1 MKHQCLFGTAL
12 AAIFACG
19 QLALAQPS
27 AVPTNQTTTTGMV
40 GFTTN
45 QTARLNVLNLNPVI
59 TSTANL
65 TPPTSPNCTVELQF
79 FDAQNNMVNQSVV
92 PAFAPGT
99 ATFLDLERAT
109 VTSQTSPRA
118 EIRGVV
124 VVNPAPT
131 PVGSPAPTGFCSV
144 MVTLEIIDDSTGSTV
159 VLTSDT
165 RVVGMPLVM
174 PLARR
179 VER

>member
-1 MKHQCLFGTAL
+1 MRYLFFGTTL

-27 AVPTNQTTTTGMV
+27 AVLTNQTFTTGMV

-45 QTARLNVLNLNPVI
+45 QTARLNVLNLNPEI
-59 TSTANL
+59 TSIASL
-65 TPPTSPNCTVELQF
+65 TPPNSPNCTVELRF
-79 FDAQNNMVNQSVV
+79 FDAQNNMVSQSVV
-92 PAFAPGT
+92 PNFAPGT
-99 ATFLDLERAT
+99 AAFLDLERAT
-109 VTSQTSPRA
+109 VASQTSPRA

-131 PVGSPAPTGFCSV
+131 PVASPAPTGFCSV
-144 MVTLEIIDDSTGSTV
+144 MVTLEIIDHSTGSTV
-159 VLTSDT
+159 ALTSDT

-174 PLARR
+174 PLARAAR
-179 VER
+179 

>member
-1 MKHQCLFGTAL
+1 MRHQCLFGTVL

-27 AVPTNQTTTTGMV
+27 AVPTNQTSTTGMV

-45 QTARLNVLNLNPVI
+45 QTARLNVLNLNPV
-59 TSTANL
+59 TTASATP
-65 TPPTSPNCTVELQF
+65 TPPNCFVELRF

-92 PAFAPGT
+92 PNFAPGT
-99 ATFLDLERAT
+99 ATFLDLERAA

-131 PVGSPAPTGFCSV
+131 PVDSPALTGFCSV
-144 MVTLEIIDDSTGSTV
+144 MVTLEIIDATGSTV
-159 VLTSDT
+159 VLTSET
-165 RVVGMPLVM
+165 RMVGGPLVM
-174 PLARR
+174 PLARVVR
-179 VER
+179 

>member
-1 MKHQCLFGTAL
+1 MKHQYLFGTAL

-27 AVPTNQTTTTGMV
+27 AVPTNQTSTTGMV

-45 QTARLNVLNLNPVI
+45 QTARLNVLNLNPV
-59 TSTANL
+59 TTASA
-65 TPPTSPNCTVELQF
+65 TPTAANCTVELRI

-92 PAFAPGT
+92 PAFVPGT
-99 ATFLDLERAT
+99 ATFLDLQRAT

-131 PVGSPAPTGFCSV
+131 PVGSPFPPGFCFV
-144 MVTLEIIDDSTGSTV
+144 MGTLEIIDDSTGSTV

>member
-1 MKHQCLFGTAL
+1 MRHECLFGTAL

-45 QTARLNVLNLNPVI
+45 QTARLNVLNLNPVTTI
-59 TSTANL
+59 TASL
-65 TPPTSPNCTVELQF
+65 TPPNCTVELRF
-79 FDAQNNMVNQSVV
+79 FDAQNNIVNQYVV
-92 PAFAPGT
+92 PDFAPET
-99 ATFLDLERAT
+99 ATFLDLERAA

-131 PVGSPAPTGFCSV
+131 PIGSPALIGFCSV
-144 MVTLEIIDDSTGSTV
+144 MVTLEIIDAPTGSTV
-159 VLTSDT
+159 ALTSDT
-165 RVVGMPLVM
+165 RVVGGPLVM
-174 PLARR
+174 PLARVVR
-179 VER
+179 

>member
-27 AVPTNQTTTTGMV
+27 AVPTNQTSTTGMV

-45 QTARLNVLNLNPVI
+45 QTARLNVLNLNPV
-59 TSTANL
+59 TTASA
-65 TPPTSPNCTVELQF
+65 TPTAANCTVELRI

-131 PVGSPAPTGFCSV
+131 PVESPALTGFCSV
-144 MVTLEIIDDSTGSTV
+144 MVTLEIIDATGSTV
-159 VLTSDT
+159 ALTSET
-165 RVVGMPLVM
+165 RMVGGPLVM
-174 PLARR
+174 PLARVVR
-179 VER
+179 